1 MATFRKR
8 GPYQWEARIRKRGY
22 PTTCKT
28 FETKA
33 DAEKWAK
40 DIETQMGQNVFVST
54 KESEQYT
61 LGECLGRYIEE
72 YIPRLKDAKRETD
85 RARTLQRRSIAHRI
99 MASIRAKDIADF
111 RREREAQGVS
121 GNTIRLDFA
130 LLSKLFNYAR
140 SDWGMENLQNP
151 VKLAAKPKPAKGRE
165 RRLEKGEEKELL
177 EAASPVFR
185 PIITFALE
193 TAMRQ
198 EEIAN
203 LQWSNIDFNR
213 RCALVVDTKNLESR
227 TVPLSPAAIEILKN
241 ISRQKNSDK
250 VFGVTKDF
258 ITDNMKQLRAK
269 TQIED
274 LRFHDLRHTFATM
287 ALQNG
292 VDVKT
297 VSSMLGHYS
306 AGFTLDTYAHVTTD
320 AQLKAAQTIGNI
332 LSRAV

>member
-1 MATFRKR
+1 
-8 GPYQWEARIRKRGY
+8 
-22 PTTCKT
+22 
-28 FETKA
+28 
-33 DAEKWAK
+33 
-40 DIETQMGQNVFVST
+40 
-54 KESEQYT
+54 
-61 LGECLGRYIEE
+61 
-72 YIPRLKDAKRETD
+72 
-85 RARTLQRRSIAHRI
+85 
-99 MASIRAKDIADF
+99 
-111 RREREAQGVS
+111 
-121 GNTIRLDFA
+121 
-130 LLSKLFNYAR
+130 
-140 SDWGMENLQNP
+140 MENLQNP

-269 TQIED
+269 TQIE
-274 LRFHDLRHTFATM
+274 TCA
-287 ALQNG
+287 
-292 VDVKT
+292 
-297 VSSMLGHYS
+297 SM
-306 AGFTLDTYAHVTTD
+306 TCVTRP
-320 AQLKAAQTIGNI
+320 QAAYLSEQTWM
-332 LSRAV
+332 